1 MVAARPYFYG
11 IDLVRFSSALMVAC
25 FHVGYSSL
33 KPGSRGE
40 PLVDGSISF
49 PEGRVFFWGW
59 VGVEIFFVISGFVI
73 ANSANGSTPF
83 RFLRSRMERLY
94 PAVWI
99 CATISAVVWLISG
112 AEPMQDV
119 IVEYLHTI
127 TLWPLGAWVDAPY
140 WTIACEIV
148 FYGLVFL
155 LLLGRSFHRL
165 EKFAIAVVIMSSV
178 FWTLYLVVTL
188 SHTAVPPLLT
198 FFVSGAGNMLP
209 IYYGPFFGLG
219 MLMWV
224 WRRKGLSTRGLVAVI
239 VALVLGLVETIGIN
253 SVSIAL
259 DEIYAGS
266 LDVRRFVRPF
276 VWLGAVVIL
285 FISSG
290 YPASETMAPAKLR
303 ALRSIGL
310 ATYPLYLLHFALGV
324 WTLRLL
330 TSSGL
335 AALPSFVVVIAF
347 LCALSLVITIHGE
360 PALRGLIRAGFNW
373 WEGMLGSYRSLSG
386 ILHRNGGTVPARLL
400 EPPMAIGNRA

>member
-1 MVAARPYFYG
+1 MVTARAYFYG

-33 KPGSRGE
+33 KPGSRGA

-99 CATISAVVWLISG
+99 CATVSAAVWLISG
-112 AEPMQDV
+112 AEPVRDV
-119 IVEYLHTI
+119 VAEYLHTI
-127 TLWPLGAWVDAPY
+127 TLWPLGAWIDAPY

-148 FYGLVFL
+148 FYGFVFL

-165 EKFAIAVVIMSSV
+165 EQFAIVVVIVSSL
-178 FWTLYLVVTL
+178 FWMLYLVVTL
-188 SHTAVPPLLT
+188 AHAAMPPLMT

-224 WRRKGLSTRGLVAVI
+224 WRRKGLSTPGMVATI
-239 VALVLGLVETIGIN
+239 AALVFGVVETIGIN
-253 SVSIAL
+253 AVSAAL
-259 DEIYAGS
+259 DEIYLGM
-266 LDVRRFVRPF
+266 LDLRRFVRPF

-303 ALRSIGL
+303 VLRSIGL

-330 TSSGL
+330 TSSGF
-335 AALPSFVVVIAF
+335 AALPSFVAVIAC
-347 LCALSLVITIHGE
+347 LCALSLVITIYGE
-360 PALRGLIRAGFNW
+360 PALRGFIRAALNR
-373 WEGMLGSYRSLSG
+373 WEVILGGYGSLSS
-386 ILHRNGGTVPARLL
+386 ILHRNGGAVPARLL
-400 EPPMAIGNRA
+400 EAEAALGHRA

>member
-1 MVAARPYFYG
+1 
-11 IDLVRFSSALMVAC
+11 
-25 FHVGYSSL
+25 
-33 KPGSRGE
+33 
-40 PLVDGSISF
+40 
-49 PEGRVFFWGW
+49 VFFWGW

-99 CATISAVVWLISG
+99 CATISALVWLISG
-112 AEPMQDV
+112 AEPV
-119 IVEYLHTI
+119 RNVVAEYLHTI

-148 FYGLVFL
+148 FYALVFL

-165 EKFAIAVVIMSSV
+165 EKFAIAVVIISSV
-178 FWTLYLVVTL
+178 FWALYLAVTL
-188 SHTAVPPLLT
+188 SHTAVPPLMM

-224 WRRKGLSTRGLVAVI
+224 WRRKGLSTPGVVAVMA
-239 VALVLGLVETIGIN
+239 ALALGVVETIGIN
-253 SVSIAL
+253 SVSTAL

-266 LDVRRFVRPF
+266 LDFLRFVRPF
-276 VWLGAVVIL
+276 VWLGAVGIL
-285 FISSG
+285 FVSSA

-303 ALRSIGL
+303 VLRNIGL

-330 TSSGL
+330 TGSGL
-335 AALPSFVVVIAF
+335 AALPSFILVIAF
-347 LCALSLVITIHGE
+347 LCTLSLVITIYGE
-360 PALRGLIRAGFNW
+360 PALRGFIRTAFNRS
-373 WEGMLGSYRSLSG
+373 EVTLSSYRSLSS
-386 ILHRNGGTVPARLL
+386 ILHRNGGAVPARLL
-400 EPPMAIGNRA
+400 KAEVALGNRA